1 MEMRIFHVLNHC
13 NHGHGNAHVAVDLAC
28 AQADAGHD
36 VFYLSAGGDYQAL
49 LTSKGVQ
56 HICLR
61 QSLRAPMLA
70 VKSLRKLV
78 AFCQRIKPDIM
89 HAHMMSGAVLG
100 YIATRLAPTRLVTT
114 VHNSFDRHSFLM
126 RLGDRVV
133 AVSEAERRLLVDR
146 GFAPDR
152 IDVVLNGPNL
162 SPRES
167 LGEGSV
173 SLRRPC
179 ITTVCGI
186 HRRKGVSDLL
196 QAFHHVREK
205 SPDWSLNIIGDGPDR
220 SLMESLADTLGLRSS
235 VHFLGYLPSAREALL
250 QTDIFVL
257 ASYAD
262 PCSLAL
268 AEARYAGCAL
278 VATRV
283 GGTPELLGF
292 GQHGALVPPGDIN
305 ALADALIELTTNSI
319 MLAERRRA
327 ACVGAGHLTNDRLYL
342 DYLKVYERA
351 CAQSR

>member
-1 MEMRIFHVLNHC
+1 
-13 NHGHGNAHVAVDLAC
+13 
-28 AQADAGHD
+28 
-36 VFYLSAGGDYQAL
+36 
-49 LTSKGVQ
+49 
-56 HICLR
+56 
-61 QSLRAPMLA
+61 
-70 VKSLRKLV
+70 
-78 AFCQRIKPDIM
+78 
-89 HAHMMSGAVLG
+89 
-100 YIATRLAPTRLVTT
+100 VTT

-167 LGEGSV
+167 FGEGSV

-196 QAFHHVREK
+196 QAFQHVREK

-220 SLMESLADTLGLRSS
+220 SQMESLAETLGLRSS

-278 VATRV
+278 VATSV

-292 GQHGALVPPGDIN
+292 GEHGALFPPGDIS
-305 ALADALIELTTNSI
+305 ALAAALIELTTNSI
-319 MLAERRRA
+319 KLAERRRDA
-327 ACVGAGHLTNDRLYL
+327 HVGAGHLTNDRLYL
-342 DYLKVYERA
+342 DYMQDYERA
-351 CAQSR
+351 CAYSR